1 VLRSIIWRSDEKHV
15 KLMRM
20 MMMVVV
26 VLQRWAR
33 RDQSGKRGDS
43 TD

>member
-1 VLRSIIWRSDEKHV
+1 
-15 KLMRM
+15 MRM
-20 MMMVVV
+20 MMTM

-33 RDQSGKRGDS
+33 RDQQGKRGDS

>member
-15 KLMRM
+15 KLMR